1 MRWSRALSERIN
13 LAEGKSM
20 SSDMVHVSGADERRD
35 GVRAQGEQAASDRR
49 KPYRAPR
56 LVVYG
61 SVRELTLGGPG
72 VSPDVSNT
80 ARSRK
85 PKAPRPPRPCDPS
98 VKQNIL
104 RIGTHP
110 LGIGLYLFEYKP
122 AFRMDGRRHF
132 GVMADEVEQ
141 VMSEAV
147 SRDENGIRQVDHAL
161 LGISDFAQQLEG

>member
-1 MRWSRALSERIN
+1 
-13 LAEGKSM
+13 M
-20 SSDMVHVSGADERRD
+20 SSEMVHVGGADKGRD
-35 GVRAQGEQAASDRR
+35 GVRAEGEQATGDRR

-61 SVRELTLGGPG
+61 SVRELTLGGRG

-80 ARSRK
+80 KKKTK
-85 PKAPRPPRPCDPS
+85 PSDPC

-104 RIGTHP
+104 RIGIHP

-122 AFRMDGRRHF
+122 GFRADDQRRHF

-141 VMSEAV
+141 VMPEAV
-147 SRDENGIRQVDHAL
+147 SRDKNGIRQVDHAL
-161 LGISDFAQQLEG
+161 LGISDFAQQLEH